1 MYLRF
6 HKGIV
11 LDVGFKQKRKIPE
24 NGLFKPFSRTCVWQG
39 QKDLNPRHAVLET
52 AALPTEL
59 YPYINS
65 QRYYYTQ
72 FEIKVKMN
80 FDIKHNKAKIKPA
93 LN

>member
-39 QKDLNPRHAVLET
+39 HKDSNSGHAVLE
-52 AALPTEL
+52 
-59 YPYINS
+59 
-65 QRYYYTQ
+65 R
-72 FEIKVKMN
+72 
-80 FDIKHNKAKIKPA
+80 NKALIN
-93 LN
+93 LCYLVL